1 MDIIDRIKA
10 FMAHSGLSS
19 SQLADTCEIPRP
31 TMSQILNG
39 RSKKISNDLIAR
51 LHANYPQLSVMWLMF
66 GEGDML
72 DNSNIRISEPEKTMQ
87 STNIGMQ
94 PTDSQISF
102 SEFPFDNSVRDFS
115 SNNFSDN
122 EVSFFDEKFGNDST
136 VESIH
141 EKSPGANEASINM
154 VSHTDRKTV
163 QDDSVNI
170 VANVD
175 KNSNKTISSIMVF
188 YSDNSYEMFT
198 PSQKK

>member
-1 MDIIDRIKA
+1 MDIVDRIKA
-10 FMAHSGLSS
+10 FMAHCGLSS

-72 DNSNIRISEPEKTMQ
+72 EDSNIKISEPEKAIQ
-87 STNIGMQ
+87 GTNSEAQ
-94 PTDSQISF
+94 HPDNQISF

-122 EVSFFDEKFGNDST
+122 KVGFFDERFGNDNT
-136 VESIH
+136 PESVH
-141 EKSPGANEASINM
+141 DRSLGVNEASINM
-154 VSHTDRKTV
+154 IPPTDHNTS
-163 QDDSVNI
+163 QNDSMNI
-170 VANVD
+170 VNNVN
-175 KNSNKTISSIMVF
+175 KTSNKVISSIMVF
-188 YSDNSYEMFT
+188 YTDNSYEMFT
-198 PSQKK
+198 PLQKK

>member
-1 MDIIDRIKA
+1 
-10 FMAHSGLSS
+10 MAHSGLSS

-72 DNSNIRISEPEKTMQ
+72 DNSNIRISEPEKATQ

-122 EVSFFDEKFGNDST
+122 EVSFFDERFGNDNT